1 MAFYMDGFQAWCEW
15 RRLDYPQLAVPAAA
29 ELSSIPVKMPYP
41 LSETQNNSGKLELV
55 TSTPGNM
62 TTKVWWDVN

>member
-1 MAFYMDGFQAWCEW
+1 MNGYQAWCEW

-41 LSETQNNSGKLELV
+41 LSETQNSSRNLGLI
-55 TSTPGNM
+55 TSTPANM
-62 TTKVWWDVN
+62 TTKCGGM